1 MTADLTA
8 RAQELDNLKDQG
20 NSSEVKHH
28 FEKLARKLESINN
41 QLKKK
46 LGHSTLHRALQAGHD
61 AQEIK
66 SYYQELQAAYDQC
79 KTGVLFKIERD
90 TTRILKTV
98 IMSKLKNSEQAPHDV
113 GPNKIP
119 CLDGTRVTI
128 LKDIMKWAQDPSL
141 NASSGYWMCGAA
153 GTGKSTI
160 AKSLCLMLE
169 EKQLLAGSFFCS
181 RQIQECR
188 EYHHI
193 IPTIAYQLAYY
204 SHTFRETLERILEQ
218 HQNVALKEPSIQVK
232 ELLIQPWEVVMK
244 TKRFEGCSPVI
255 VIDALDECENISEVL
270 KAMVPAIQ
278 NRQMAGLKF
287 FFTSRPSNN
296 VSSCLEIGSK
306 DSNSEK
312 MHMENFYLHNV
323 EKSQVQDDIKKFLQ
337 CQLQNIQIT
346 KEQIQTLVN
355 SSGKLF
361 IYAATTAKYITNV
374 GGYEKQR
381 LHNVLSL
388 TQGPHAMHVEGID
401 ILYNQILEE
410 DIPMKKQSTIER
422 DTSLKIVHTVVSVA
436 SPVTCKTIACL
447 LGYDIEVVEATISS
461 LQSVVYINKRDGKI
475 HIFHASFSDYIF
487 SAERSKMNHCDQ
499 SMHQVLIEKACID
512 MMSQK
517 LHFNICNLPSS
528 FVPDKKVPDIEKKVE
543 KCITGELRYCCFSW
557 AYHLGKCMVD
567 EEMIEL
573 LRTFIQKKMIFWVE
587 AMFLLDELPLCL
599 EIIEAALKVESG
611 EENKGML
618 RQIKE
623 MVNIC
628 TLGKIQ
634 GRTPHLYLSIVPLF
648 LKESPVLDKF
658 HNLMDVQKAEE
669 GIRQLG
675 SWEILSPV
683 KSISFSSDGERI
695 VSGSD
700 DNTVR
705 VWNARTGAPEGDPFQ
720 GHSDWVT
727 SVAFSPDG
735 ERIVSG
741 SGDNTVRV
749 WNARTGAPEGDPF
762 QGHSHSISSV
772 AFSPDGER
780 IVSGSYDKTVKIWN
794 AKTGAPVGDPIQGH
808 SHWVTSVAYS
818 PDGERIVSG
827 SSDKTVRV
835 WNAKTGAPEG
845 DPFQGHSDWVTSVAF
860 SPDGER
866 IVSGSDDNTVRVWN
880 ARTGA
885 PERDPLQG
893 HIGSVSA
900 VAFSPDGE
908 LIVSGSG
915 DNTVRT
921 WNARTGAPK
930 GDPFQGHT
938 HWVTSVACSLD
949 GERIVSGSD
958 DKTVRV
964 WNARTGTPEGDSFQ
978 GHDHWI
984 TSVAFSLDGERIAS
998 GSFDKT
1004 VRVWDAKT
1012 GAPKGNPFQGHSR
1025 WVSSVAFSPDGERV
1039 VSGSYDK
1046 TLRVWTAKT
1055 GAPEG
1060 DPFWGHSRL
1069 VTSVAFS
1076 SDGERI
1082 VSGSDDKTIRVWNA
1096 RTGAPEGDPFQGHTE
1111 WITLAV
1117 AFSPNRERIVSGSG
1131 DRTVRV
1137 WNVRTGAQEGD
1148 PLQGHSDCISSVV
1161 FSPDGKRIVSGSYD
1175 KTVRVWNVKAHAP
1188 EGDPIQGHSHWIT
1201 SVAFS
1206 PDGERIVS
1214 GSADMTVRV
1223 WNAMTGAP
1231 ERDPFQGHSH
1241 WVTSVAFS
1249 PMGNRIVSGSTD
1261 KTVRVWNA
1269 KTGAPEGDPFQGH
1282 DDWGT
1287 SVESSP
1293 DGKSI

>member
-1 MTADLTA
+1 RNDVVLESLETLLKVLKECSDFNPILKSAVGGVCASIEIIHQKTKNREDIVKMTADLTA

-599 EIIEAALKVESG
+599 EIIEAALKVG
-611 EENKGML
+611 
-618 RQIKE
+618 
-623 MVNIC
+623 
-628 TLGKIQ
+628 
-634 GRTPHLYLSIVPLF
+634 
-648 LKESPVLDKF
+648 
-658 HNLMDVQKAEE
+658 
-669 GIRQLG
+669 
-675 SWEILSPV
+675 
-683 KSISFSSDGERI
+683 
-695 VSGSD
+695 
-700 DNTVR
+700 
-705 VWNARTGAPEGDPFQ
+705 
-720 GHSDWVT
+720 
-727 SVAFSPDG
+727 
-735 ERIVSG
+735 IVSG

-1025 WVSSVAFSPDGERV
+1025 WVSSVAFSPDGER
-1039 VSGSYDK
+1039 
-1046 TLRVWTAKT
+1046 
-1055 GAPEG
+1055 
-1060 DPFWGHSRL
+1060 
-1069 VTSVAFS
+1069 
-1076 SDGERI
+1076 
-1082 VSGSDDKTIRVWNA
+1082 
-1096 RTGAPEGDPFQGHTE
+1096 
-1111 WITLAV
+1111 
-1117 AFSPNRERIVSGSG
+1117 RIVSGSG

-1293 DGKSI
+1293 D